1 MRHLLFAA
9 IVCLISLQL
18 ASPAAAQR
26 YHNPALPATFDL
38 TEQLAAELEAFRF
51 ETAHFFTDKQLREE
65 VDEEFRDVVRDLEKL
80 RKAIDKASRRPSKW
94 DKVHDRAED
103 LEEELDDLAKEVRR
117 QVRRQNLQWDRQ
129 RFHLN
134 RHARPHGPAVR
145 VVVVEASPTPSGT
158 MLAGPALASPLLAG
172 PHVGCDYPGGAHSP
186 GSHLESRVATM
197 QWLARELHRVTHRR

>member
-26 YHNPALPATFDL
+26 YRNPAPLATFDL
-38 TEQLAAELEAFRF
+38 TEQLAAELEGFRF
-51 ETAHFFTDKQLREE
+51 ETAHFFTDKHMREE

-103 LEEELDDLAKEVRR
+103 LEEELDDLAKEVRK

-145 VVVVEASPTPSGT
+145 VVVGTGPIQSGPV
-158 MLAGPALASPLLAG
+158 LAGPTSASPLLAG
-172 PHVGCDYPGGAHSP
+172 PHVAGDCPEVAHSP
-186 GSHLESRVATM
+186 GWHLESRVATM
-197 QWLARELHRVTHRR
+197 QWLARELHWLTHRR